1 MKLAEALAIRK
12 DKQKKIEQLKS
23 RVLNNV
29 RIQEGDIPSENP
41 AELMG
46 EMDACLKDLF
56 VLIFKINK
64 TNMNTVSDGRTV
76 TEMMAERDVLS
87 IRVTALRDI
96 FNKASESQDRY
107 SRSEIKLVTTIDIK
121 ALGKQIDE
129 LSKRL
134 RELDM
139 KIQALNF
146 TTELIE

>member
-41 AELMG
+41 VELMG

-56 VLIFKINK
+56 ALIFKINK

-87 IRVTALRDI
+87 MRAKD
-96 FNKASESQDRY
+96 
-107 SRSEIKLVTTIDIK
+107 SRNLY
-121 ALGKQIDE
+121 
-129 LSKRL
+129 LS
-134 RELDM
+134 DN
-139 KIQALNF
+139 Q
-146 TTELIE
+146 

>member
-29 RIQEGDIPSENP
+29 RIQEGDTPSENP
-41 AELMG
+41 KELMS
-46 EMDACLKDLF
+46 EMDACLNDLF
-56 VLIFKINK
+56 TLIFKINK
-64 TNMNTVSDGRTV
+64 TNMNTVSEGRTI

-87 IRVTALRDI
+87 MRVSVLRDI

-121 ALGKQIDE
+121 PLGKRIDE
-129 LSKRL
+129 LSKQL

-146 TTELIE
+146 TTELID